1 LKKEGDFV
9 KTLSQTVPI
18 SLNFSMIPRSISER
32 LRQLA
37 GKTAGELLRLLCEL
51 TIGFRQSTVERSYR
65 QLAQLLGKSVAT
77 IARAVKLLLR
87 SGDVVVE
94 SRLGRSYRWSVL
106 LEASDVRSDPAGICK
121 IRAAQAEAPA
131 KVVEEPP
138 VEESPVAQEAP
149 AERAVTAP
157 ALDEETAESAS
168 SVATAETRA
177 LLKRLINIGMRR
189 RVAKELLAQDDHA
202 VISAA
207 LDRVKNRSD
216 IKNKAG
222 YVLREVREGGYEDER
237 LAANDS
243 DEKANGATP
252 VSRYSSV
259 ERTRQE
265 QEELA
270 AESAAKQQSFERA
283 VKALEARCTGLS
295 EGVRAH
301 LRECCQRYLGQMMP
315 QTSRKELDGPAAKA
329 FKRVAFREVM
339 ERFFGFVDQGLA
351 EEEALGRL
359 GMGCQP

>member
-1 LKKEGDFV
+1 M
-9 KTLSQTVPI
+9 KTLSQVVPI

-32 LRQLA
+32 LRQLS

-121 IRAAQAEAPA
+121 IRVAQAEAPA
-131 KVVEEPP
+131 KIVEEPP
-138 VEESPVAQEAP
+138 VEETSAAEEASL
-149 AERAVTAP
+149 ERAVTAP

-189 RVAKELLAQDDHA
+189 RVARELLAQDDHA

-207 LDRVKNRSD
+207 LDRVKSRSD

-222 YVLREVREGGYEDER
+222 YVLREVREGGYEDEG
-237 LAANDS
+237 LAAD
-243 DEKANGATP
+243 DREQGGKATGATP

-270 AESAAKQQSFERA
+270 AESAAKQQSFDHA
-283 VKALEARCTGLS
+283 VKVLEARCIELS

-301 LRECCQRYLGQMMP
+301 LRECCQRYLGQMTP
-315 QTSRKELDGPAAKA
+315 QTSRKELEGPASKA

-339 ERFFGFVDQGLA
+339 ERFFGFVDRGLG
-351 EEEALGRL
+351 EEEALRKIRALEFFGETN
-359 GMGCQP
+359 

>member
-1 LKKEGDFV
+1 MKII
-9 KTLSQTVPI
+9 SQAVPI
-18 SLNFSMIPRSISER
+18 SLNFSMIPRSISNR

-37 GKTAGELLRLLCEL
+37 GKTAGEVLRLLCEL

-65 QLAQLLGKSVAT
+65 QLAELLGKSVAT

-131 KVVEEPP
+131 KAVEEPP
-138 VEESPVAQEAP
+138 VVESPVAQEAP
-149 AERAVTAP
+149 AESVV
-157 ALDEETAESAS
+157 ALAACDEETPQSTS

-189 RVAKELLAQDDHA
+189 RVARELLGQDDHA

-207 LDRVKNRSD
+207 LDRVKSRSD

-222 YVLREVREGGYEDER
+222 YVLREVREGGYEDEG
-237 LAANDS
+237 LAAD
-243 DEKANGATP
+243 DREQHGKATGATP

-270 AESAAKQQSFERA
+270 AESAAKQQSFEHA
-283 VKALEARCTGLS
+283 VKVLEARCTGLS

-301 LRECCQRYLGQMMP
+301 LRECCYRYLVQMTP
-315 QTSRKELDGPAAKA
+315 QTSRKELEGPAAKA

-339 ERFFGFVDQGLA
+339 ERFFGFVDQGLG
-351 EEEALGRL
+351 EEEALRKLLLWNFSGK
-359 GMGCQP
+359 QK